1 MYKLVLK
8 ERRLKEEKIGDKYY
22 LYHATV
28 TKADLS
34 NLYSFRQGIR
44 ANASKDMAAS
54 QGAGFY
60 LFQNKETA
68 IKRLYSFSL
77 VNIKGAYN
85 PFNDYDDGHRL
96 LVTIELDD
104 LNPAKFSLDNELSY
118 NIIINYLVKH
128 AEELNTKLPP
138 EHAIRLHKTRAN
150 AIVGKS
156 TTGAFK
162 VLPVMD
168 AADVERGEAD
178 ALAAICDTVEQ
189 YAPEMW
195 HQLERKMFMEA
206 DAIKYVGQEI
216 IKPIKLEIYD
226 DNKKVID
233 VTTKDP

>member
-28 TKADLS
+28 TKPDLS
-34 NLYSFRQGIR
+34 NLHSFRQGIR
-44 ANASKDMAAS
+44 ANLSKGMAAT

-60 LFQNKETA
+60 LFQNKQSA
-68 IKRLYSFSL
+68 IQRLYSGSL
-77 VNIKGAYN
+77 VNINGAYN

-104 LNPAKFSLDNELSY
+104 LNPAKFNLDNELSY
-118 NIIINYLVKH
+118 NIINKYIVENSKEIN
-128 AEELNTKLPP
+128 EKLPKEKQLELYKYRP
-138 EHAIRLHKTRAN
+138 GLVIRDGR
-150 AIVGKS
+150 S
-156 TTGAFK
+156 MR
-162 VLPVMD
+162 VLGQTSDPSQL
-168 AADVERGEAD
+168 EAD
-178 ALAAICDTVEQ
+178 YIAPICDDIEQ

-216 IKPIKLEIYD
+216 IKPIKLEVYD
-226 DNKKVID
+226 DNKKIID
-233 VTTKDP
+233 VTSKDP